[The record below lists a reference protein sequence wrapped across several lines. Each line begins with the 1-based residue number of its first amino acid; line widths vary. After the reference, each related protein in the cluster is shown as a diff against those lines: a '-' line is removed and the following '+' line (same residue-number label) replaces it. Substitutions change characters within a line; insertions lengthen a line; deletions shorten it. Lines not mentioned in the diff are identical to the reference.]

1 VTFEGG
7 VTFKGGVASEG
18 GVTSERH
25 VTSEQRVAFGRGVAF
40 EWSGLAAKSKM
51 PRIRYEWEMLG
62 EFNSSE
68 AVSEFK
74 SVGFCCSRVVH
85 SDPACGCRVCE
96 GSDHIMTEKRLRCVS
111 RTCKVDGTCKYM
123 WKIWICAA
131 AKQWHVY
138 HNTIDH
144 IRGESVQCQGPHRV
158 VISAEMKSLSYSK
171 MSVPSLPCAFIVICV
186 TRPIS

>member
-1 VTFEGG
+1 MKDHLGPRIILLGTVARYTDTSNEVKSEVASCSPGGVTSERCVTFE
-7 VTFKGGVASEG
+7 GGVASEG

-25 VTSEQRVAFGRGVAF
+25 PTTEQREAFGRGVAF

-51 PRIRYEWEMLG
+51 PRIRYEWENLG

-111 RTCKVDGTCKYM
+111 RTCKVDGLAS
-123 WKIWICAA
+123 ICG
-131 AKQWHVY
+131 KS
-138 HNTIDH
+138 
-144 IRGESVQCQGPHRV
+144 G
-158 VISAEMKSLSYSK
+158 SAELRSSGMCIITQLIT
-171 MSVPSLPCAFIVICV
+171 SV
-186 TRPIS
+186 